1 MLEKKVNQCEALDRL
16 KYVIDTIGKKV
27 LSDISDYWLNQ
38 NSIIMSG
45 TAKEDSKYSALKNL
59 QAIHDKYS

>member
-59 QAIHDKYS
+59 QAIYDKYS